1 LVIGE
6 VLHIHVR
13 DELADARMHIDA
25 DKLRAIGRM
34 AGNDYVRTRDRFEV
48 KTAGR

>member
-1 LVIGE
+1 MIIGE

-13 DELADARMHIDA
+13 DELADDRMHINP
-25 DKLRAIGRM
+25 DKLAAIGRM